1 MMVRKKTKLPIIL
14 EESVVP
20 AAKTARN
27 RRRRLRRRAKL
38 VALNEQFGEMNI
50 GRSGSSIGYKTETRE
65 KGLGGVLQERLAD
78 ELGLAGTHDGA
89 VWLAKV
95 LDPCHPEGAVLGVP
109 DAVSCNVVS
118 PQYTTVDPV
127 LFPASFN
134 PALDWNFVEFVDFS
148 TGKIFRMSYQGSIGE
163 VDFNAIYL
171 TSTLPGAQ
179 EVFAGAGY
187 GSSRLTYA
195 GATYDFSGPTVNDQ
209 GRMVAC
215 QLTPEWKTL
224 GLADPFSGENQYN
237 YWPVGNPLAGTA
249 SPAGLATFLKNL
261 AETDPKSF
269 SDAAKIGAYFPVRN
283 NNPFRFKD
291 HRFGAVLGD
300 GQELRVLFN
309 PFFVAINGFTGDPA
323 SIPVAQQ
330 TLLALGEP
338 WDMCATVLWVTG
350 IDPKASYQRTVRYGF
365 EVTIEPD
372 SPFRPYAHVSPG
384 FDRRALEA
392 QTDVGTSLSSA
403 YPADFNGLGKLWN
416 KIKNFVG
423 GAART
428 VKKAFNFAKPIY
440 KAVAPVVGLPSLPF

>member
-1 MMVRKKTKLPIIL
+1 
-14 EESVVP
+14 
-20 AAKTARN
+20 
-27 RRRRLRRRAKL
+27 
-38 VALNEQFGEMNI
+38 
-50 GRSGSSIGYKTETRE
+50 
-65 KGLGGVLQERLAD
+65 
-78 ELGLAGTHDGA
+78 
-89 VWLAKV
+89 
-95 LDPCHPEGAVLGVP
+95 
-109 DAVSCNVVS
+109 
-118 PQYTTVDPV
+118 
-127 LFPASFN
+127 
-134 PALDWNFVEFVDFS
+134 
-148 TGKIFRMSYQGSIGE
+148 
-163 VDFNAIYL
+163 
-171 TSTLPGAQ
+171 
-179 EVFAGAGY
+179 
-187 GSSRLTYA
+187 
-195 GATYDFSGPTVNDQ
+195 
-209 GRMVAC
+209 MVAC

-291 HRFGAVLGD
+291 HRYGAVLGD

-309 PFFVAINGFTGDPA
+309 PFYVAINGFTGDPA
-323 SIPVAQQ
+323 SVPVAQQ

-416 KIKNFVG
+416 KIKKFVG
-423 GAART
+423 GAAKT